1 MSIKLKLLRVQ
12 ANLTLEE
19 LAQAAAMTRGYVSK
33 IERGLSRPSIG
44 GALKLAKA
52 LRVPVEELFGEPS
65 ERDPVKITR
74 AADARKNAD
83 LRGSPR
89 VVAGTSPGHRMLA
102 FLLRPG
108 QVEAGQSPMSHHDGE
123 EILYVLKGRISLQ
136 LADRKEILGA
146 GDCAHFSSTVPHKI
160 TAIGDNTAEVLIVIA
175 TDPGER

>member
-12 ANLTLEE
+12 AKLTLEE
-19 LAQAAAMTRGYVSK
+19 LAQAASMTRGYLSK

-52 LRVPVEELFGEPS
+52 LRVPVEELFGEPN

-74 AADARKNAD
+74 AADAKKNAD

-123 EILYVLKGRISLQ
+123 EILYVLKGRVSLQ
-136 LADRKEILGA
+136 LADRKEALGA

-175 TDPGER
+175 TDDG